1 MPSRAHVLLID
12 DDPDVRESLRRMIAL
27 EHDVEAVGSVERANA
42 LLEERTFDLVVCDLV
57 MPGRSGLGFIEE
69 AARRWP
75 ELPKRIVLMTGA
87 LIDPE
92 QTALFEELGVQIV
105 QKPIGLRD
113 FESLLAER
121 LGSPR

>member
-1 MPSRAHVLLID
+1 MPARANVLLID

-27 EHDVEAVGSVERANA
+27 EHDVEAVGSVDRANL
-42 LLEERTFDLVVCDLV
+42 LLEERVFDLVVCDLV

-92 QTALFEELGVQIV
+92 QTALFKELGVQIV
-105 QKPIGLRD
+105 QKPIGLRE
-113 FESLLAER
+113 FEILLAER
-121 LGSPR
+121 LGSVR

>member
-1 MPSRAHVLLID
+1 MPSRATVLLID
-12 DDPDVRESLRRMIAL
+12 DDPDVRASLRRMIAL
-27 EHDVEAVGSVERANA
+27 DHDVEAVGSVERANA
-42 LLEERTFDLVVCDLV
+42 LLEEREFDLVVCDLV
-57 MPGRSGLGFIEE
+57 MPGGSGLGFIEE

-87 LIDPE
+87 LIDRE

-105 QKPIGLRD
+105 QKPIGLRE
-113 FESLLAER
+113 FEDLLAAR